1 MPILIND
8 VADLNAAN
16 AARWAQWSAQAE
28 AFGSTKQGQRF
39 FKSLTLKTKT
49 SGRLSRA
56 EAFEHLRNERSIEC
70 QLIELRESGGAISD
84 KKLFAHETRR
94 KAKNGMAPW
103 QIVKEVGLRP
113 ENLHLSAKELRP
125 LFFEELK
132 RLGLN
137 PTVSDAGFTYD
148 GMREQ
153 RFTISDH
160 CFQNIVSNVCPRRK
174 LNKSS

>member
-1 MPILIND
+1 MPILKIKS
-8 VADLNAAN
+8 VADLEAFNAGL
-16 AARWAQWSAQAE
+16 WAQWSMQAE

-39 FKSLTLKTKT
+39 FKALILKAKA

-56 EAFEHLRNERSIEC
+56 DAFERLRNERSIEC

-94 KAKNGMAPW
+94 KTKNGMAPW
-103 QIVKEVGLRP
+103 QIIKELGLRP
-113 ENLHLSAKELRP
+113 ENLRLSAKELWP

-132 RLGLN
+132 RLSLN
-137 PTVSDAGFTYD
+137 PTVSDVGYTYD

-153 RFTISDH
+153 RFTISDRR
-160 CFQNIVSNVCPRRK
+160 FQKIVSDVCPRKKRG
-174 LNKSS
+174 